1 MKTRIITAIVCL
13 IIFLPVL
20 YLSGTSVFVVAMG
33 ILAAVSGWEM
43 ASCVGE
49 KKWYVRLPA
58 AAFCFLV
65 TLCARIKDI
74 LPRLV
79 PQTAH
84 VYTLV
89 FILCALYLF
98 YILCLGVFAFG
109 KVSSVSLLSTVAAT
123 MFPAFAFYS
132 FVKVRD
138 YASYDYLLILIAAWM
153 TDTFAI
159 FGGKL
164 FGKKKLCPN
173 LSPKKTVAGMIS
185 GVVGAMVGF
194 LIYSVVV
201 DVAFGS
207 DVNYLLRVAIAIP
220 ASLISQVGDLA
231 ASALKRDC
239 GVKDYGSIF
248 PGHGGVTD
256 RFDSVMFLSVATL
269 LFVFAA
275 RYFVPGLV

>member
-20 YLSGTSVFVVAMG
+20 YLSHTVVFVAAMG
-33 ILAAVSGWEM
+33 VLAAISGYEM
-43 ASCVGE
+43 ATCMGE
-49 KKWYVRLPA
+49 KRWFVRLPA
-58 AAFCFLV
+58 AAFCFLI
-65 TLCARIKDI
+65 TLCARVKDMF
-74 LPRLV
+74 PDVV

-89 FILCALYLF
+89 FILCSIYLF
-98 YILCLGVFAFG
+98 YMLCLGVFAFG
-109 KVSSVSLLSTVAAT
+109 KVSAKGLLATVAAT

-138 YASYDYLLILIAAWM
+138 YANYDYLLILIAAWM

-173 LSPKKTVAGMIS
+173 LSPKKTVAGMVS

-194 LIYSVVV
+194 LLYSLVV
-201 DVAFGS
+201 DLAFGS
-207 DVNYLLRVAIAIP
+207 DVNYLLRVAIAVP

-256 RFDSVMFLSVATL
+256 RFDSVMFLSIATL

-275 RYFVPGLV
+275 RCFVPGLV